1 MLTEEVGLDFD
12 GKGPFVGE
20 RRITTK
26 NLAKCQ
32 GYEDRTTPEA
42 DEGWPESSDWAGGG
56 GGRADWLTRINRPRP
71 ALTEPSRKKDE
82 PYCPFNLPG
91 DKGQTLVNFRGGSYG
106 FCRYGGH
113 KGGRLAGHG
122 RRSVTSDYPLR
133 SVTSLPGL
141 SPLSGLKSH
150 PPKR

>member
-42 DEGWPESSDWAGGG
+42 DEGWPESSGWAGGG

-113 KGGRLAGHG
+113 KGGGWPDTAGG
-122 RRSVTSDYPLR
+122 QWLPIILSGLSLPSPDYPLCP
-133 SVTSLPGL
+133 V
-141 SPLSGLKSH
+141 
-150 PPKR
+150 